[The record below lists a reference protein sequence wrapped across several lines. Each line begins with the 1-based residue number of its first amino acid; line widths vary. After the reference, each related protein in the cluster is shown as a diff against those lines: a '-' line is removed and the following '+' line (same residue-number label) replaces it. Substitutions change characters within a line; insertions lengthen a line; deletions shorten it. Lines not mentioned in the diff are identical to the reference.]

1 MEYFLGVQ
9 LEASENPAFRDRLEA
24 AFIILRRFAPFSD
37 IAALIAE
44 YFRYR
49 TNTFCESTE
58 KREQKR
64 PLYPVRQFFTRTK
77 GSHGEKNGELR
88 GIELVVPEVEFCCI
102 EAIRAMLRGD
112 FDAALGMVAV
122 SRKLEGRLRDPQ
134 REERLT
140 LVEARAHVAA
150 EEQEKARNF
159 YQLLINSPCRLF
171 HQEAREFLRR

>member
-1 MEYFLGVQ
+1 VEYFLGVQ
-9 LEASENPAFRDRLEA
+9 LEASENPTFRDRLEA
-24 AFIILRRFAPFSD
+24 AFIILRRFVPFSD

-58 KREQKR
+58 GEQKR
-64 PLYPVRQFFTRTK
+64 PLYPVRQFFTHTK
-77 GSHGEKNGELR
+77 GSRDEKAGELR
-88 GIELVVPEVEFCCI
+88 GFELVVPEVEFCCI

-122 SRKLEGRLRDPQ
+122 SRKLEGCLRDPQ

-140 LVEARAHVAA
+140 LIEARAYVEAQ
-150 EEQEKARNF
+150 EQEKARNL
-159 YQLLINSPCRLF
+159 YQLLVNSPCRLF
-171 HQEAREFLRR
+171 QQEAREFLRR